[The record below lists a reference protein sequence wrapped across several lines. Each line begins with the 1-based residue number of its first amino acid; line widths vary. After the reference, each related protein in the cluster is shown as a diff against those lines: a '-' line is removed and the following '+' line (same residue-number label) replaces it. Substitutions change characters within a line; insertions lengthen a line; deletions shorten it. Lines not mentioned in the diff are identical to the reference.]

1 MATKIIHKKSSVAEK
16 VPLTTDLE
24 VGELAINL
32 VDKKLFS
39 KDGNGNIIEFGSVE
53 VQQLTVYNGTGA
65 TIPKGSAVYI
75 NGAQGQRPSIALASN
90 ASEATSSK
98 TIGFV
103 NADILNGAEGVV
115 TTEGLVYNLNTAAFT
130 EGGAIYLGATAGSIT
145 QTKPVAPA
153 HLVSLGWVVKAHAS
167 SGRIL
172 AHVQNGFELNELHD
186 VLITSPANTQ
196 VLAYETSTGLWKNSN
211 LDWANVQNKPDP
223 VITLAGDLS
232 GSVTLTDL
240 ASGTLTATIAANSVA
255 LGTDT
260 TGNYVATIA
269 AGTSGAQTSSSG
281 LTITAVAGEGTA
293 AIIAH
298 ADTSTQASVDNA
310 NGTVIQDVTLDT
322 YGHVTGLAS
331 VDLDGRYYTETEIQ
345 TSNIPMRSMV
355 VNTNGIPSS
364 NLGTPTVA
372 EMALFDAQF
381 DNKTERF
388 PIANFWIETSTDN
401 VTWTDA
407 GWSDAN
413 KRVLVGGDSSNSSV
427 AIPYGTPY
435 FRIRMR
441 AVNYVYLNALYAYFS
456 TQGHTTGV
464 QMFKKHD
471 SGAWTQH
478 TSSTAQVNSW
488 PGHLYLPFSTIPW
501 NPTATLGTHWH
512 EVYVLFTP
520 TWNASFPSNPIAIY
534 KTQLWGGY
542 PSGRRNLYATDELGN
557 AAFPAAIT
565 ANGNTVWNAG
575 NDGTGSGLD
584 ADLLDGN
591 HASAFYL
598 ATNPSGYTSNTGTLT
613 AVTGT
618 APIVSSGGTTPAIS
632 ITAATTSAAG
642 SMSAADKTKLDGIAT
657 SANNYSLPAATSTA
671 LGGIELFSDTA
682 QTVAANTVSTTAGR
696 TYGLQANG
704 SGQGVVNVPW
714 TDTNTTSLPI
724 KNSAGVTQITVT
736 DTTGLQFVGSGTTNV
751 AFDSPNSRVTIS
763 STDYTL
769 PAASST
775 TRGGVELFSDTI
787 QTTAANATS
796 QTASRTYGV
805 QANSDAQLVVNVPWT
820 DTVYTLPAAT
830 STVLGGIE
838 LASDTVQTVAAEA
851 VSATAS
857 RTYGVQVNA
866 AGQAVVNVPWVDT
879 NSGGNALTSN
889 TLAQFAATTSAQL
902 AGVISDET
910 GSGKLTFATSPTFT
924 TSVATDSATL
934 SVFDTTA
941 TTVHAF
947 GAATTGNL
955 GYDGTAASTTNLS
968 VGANTSGVVKTVNIG
983 TGGASGS
990 TTNITLGSVTAGA
1003 NSSVIVPGNM
1013 SLGQNISAVTGPV
1026 LTLGTLVGGG
1036 SGFMNGTH
1044 TNQVF
1049 TGGTG
1054 SYMLGTVT
1062 VALGVV
1068 TGVTLTW
1075 GGHRYTT
1082 GDVLTVP
1089 SLSTTLATT
1098 AASGTG
1104 TTATIT
1110 FAAQAAAP
1118 FEVGSQ
1124 IIVAGV
1130 TPTGYNGTFTVTA
1143 CTTTSVSYATITTG
1157 AQTVAGT
1164 VKMGTP
1170 LTASTI
1176 PVATVQGTDLY
1187 VSSYTSDAIGSRI
1200 RLETNDT
1207 STVAGQEYGAIT
1219 FSGRDASANG
1229 SGDLALIRGVGVGTS
1244 GGSDLQFWT
1253 AANGG
1258 APKTAAVI
1266 TSAGNFRLYNS
1277 AGTFYSE
1284 LSNSPTT
1291 NRTITIPDGTGTL
1304 VFDTSPSFTTGIN
1317 AASTTMALFD
1327 TTATTVNAFGAT
1339 TTLNLGYDGTAQS
1352 TTNISTGVVASGV
1365 PKTVNIGT
1373 GGSGASTTN
1382 INIGANDNGGLTINS
1397 SAVNAPNANLTA
1409 YTLAADYI
1417 DANAGVMQI
1426 HAPAGF
1432 GAQLNFYPD
1441 ASTYGW
1447 SINAETDNT
1456 ISFYS
1461 QTPNEA
1467 VFRVGAAGQIGVG
1480 VVTDYG
1486 TAGQVLTSGGTA
1498 GEASWTT
1505 LPTATSTVKGVVE
1518 LFSDTVQ
1525 TVAANA
1531 VTATASRTYGIQ
1543 LNAANQMVVN
1553 VPWTSG
1559 APTTAEVGTATAGL
1573 AVGDVGSYALLWHNT
1588 TAAETPG
1595 TTVAGSTLR
1604 YANTVTDS
1612 TNPLVGY
1619 GATAP
1624 AGTWRIMG
1632 HTAVQ
1637 GGGTAYVFNIA
1648 NVSVWLRI
1656 S

>member
-186 VLITSPANTQ
+186 VLISSPTNTQ

-240 ASGTLTATIAANSVA
+240 ASGTLTATIAANSVT

-281 LTITAVAGEGTA
+281 LTISATAGEGTA
-293 AIIAH
+293 ATIAH
-298 ADTSTQASVDNA
+298 ADTSTAANLTAS
-310 NGTVIQDVTLDT
+310 GRTYVTGLTFDT
-322 YGHVTGLAS
+322 YGHVT
-331 VDLDGRYYTETEIQ
+331 
-345 TSNIPMRSMV
+345 
-355 VNTNGIPSS
+355 
-364 NLGTPTVA
+364 
-372 EMALFDAQF
+372 
-381 DNKTERF
+381 
-388 PIANFWIETSTDN
+388 
-401 VTWTDA
+401 
-407 GWSDAN
+407 
-413 KRVLVGGDSSNSSV
+413 
-427 AIPYGTPY
+427 
-435 FRIRMR
+435 
-441 AVNYVYLNALYAYFS
+441 AY
-456 TQGHTTGV
+456 TTG
-464 QMFKKHD
+464 
-471 SGAWTQH
+471 A
-478 TSSTAQVNSW
+478 
-488 PGHLYLPFSTIPW
+488 
-501 NPTATLGTHWH
+501 
-512 EVYVLFTP
+512 E
-520 TWNASFPSNPIAIY
+520 
-534 KTQLWGGY
+534 
-542 PSGRRNLYATDELGN
+542 
-557 AAFPAAIT
+557 
-565 ANGNTVWNAG
+565 TV
-575 NDGTGSGLD
+575 
-584 ADLLDGN
+584 
-591 HASAFYL
+591 
-598 ATNPSGYTSNTGTLT
+598 
-613 AVTGT
+613 
-618 APIVSSGGTTPAIS
+618 
-632 ITAATTSAAG
+632 
-642 SMSAADKTKLDGIAT
+642 
-657 SANNYSLPAATSTA
+657 
-671 LGGIELFSDTA
+671 
-682 QTVAANTVSTTAGR
+682 
-696 TYGLQANG
+696 
-704 SGQGVVNVPW
+704 

-724 KNSAGVTQITVT
+724 ENSAGTVQFTAT
-736 DTTGLQFVGSGTTNV
+736 DTTGLQFVGSGATTV
-751 AFDSPNSRVTIS
+751 AFDAANSRVTIS
-763 STDYTL
+763 STDTT
-769 PAASST
+769 ST
-775 TRGGVELFSDTI
+775 
-787 QTTAANATS
+787 
-796 QTASRTYGV
+796 
-805 QANSDAQLVVNVPWT
+805 
-820 DTVYTLPAAT
+820 YTLPAAT
-830 STVLGGIE
+830 STALGGVE
-838 LASDTVQTVAAEA
+838 LFSDTVQTVAAEA

-1013 SLGQNISAVTGPV
+1013 SLGQNISAVTGPI

-1352 TTNISTGVVASGV
+1352 TTNLSTGAVASGI

-1531 VTATASRTYGIQ
+1531 VTATASRTYGVQ
-1543 LNAANQMVVN
+1543 VNSAGQAVVN
-1553 VPWTSG
+1553 VPWTDS
-1559 APTTAEVGTATAGL
+1559 TTDATKLPLAGGTLTGGLVGTTGQFTSFGVGTAA
-1573 AVGDVGSYALLWHNT
+1573 S
-1588 TAAETPG
+1588 G
-1595 TTVAGSTLR
+1595 TTGEIRATNNITAYYSDDRLKTKLGVIDNALEKVLSLSGFYYEANSVAQALG
-1604 YANTVTDS
+1604 YEVKQE
-1612 TNPLVGY
+1612 VGVS
-1619 GATAP
+1619 AQEVQAVMPEVVAP
-1624 AGTWRIMG
+1624 APIDERYLTVRYERLVPLLIEAIKEQQQQINRLKAKLGE
-1632 HTAVQ
+1632 
-1637 GGGTAYVFNIA
+1637 
-1648 NVSVWLRI
+1648 
-1656 S
+1656 